1 MGGCGAS
8 ARAGIGAAAVVG
20 ALSAVLAGCRV
31 EWGPP
36 GGAVPAESAAG
47 PVELWVYTS
56 VYPEVLKTLEAPL
69 AAAVP
74 QAKVSWFQA
83 GSEKVAARFE
93 AELAGGGSPA
103 CVLLTSDPAWLEDLS
118 ARGALRP
125 YVSPGALG
133 VDRRWLRPTWAA
145 VRVSVMVLG
154 GPPGGPASW
163 EDLRDPRFRGTFSS
177 GDPLASGTAFTTVA
191 AWERAF
197 GPGFLPA
204 VAANGWMAAGGNSAV
219 LARMESGE
227 RPHGVVLLENLLAKG
242 LPFTVPAEGAVA
254 VPGPAAIAAGC
265 PQPAAAQAVVDWL
278 FTPEAQALFVAG
290 QMHSPLS
297 GVAPPPGAPPLGAL
311 PLLPEPEGFWA
322 GLAAEGPALKERVR
336 RLRDAGP

>member
-1 MGGCGAS
+1 MGG
-8 ARAGIGAAAVVG
+8 RGAAQWVGVG
-20 ALSAVLAGCRV
+20 AVALAGALAACRV

-36 GGAVPAESAAG
+36 GAAAPGAAGEG
-47 PVELWVYTS
+47 PVEVWVYTS
-56 VYPEVLKTLEAPL
+56 VYPEVLKTLEGPL

-74 QAKVSWFQA
+74 GARVVWFQA

-154 GPPGGPASW
+154 GPAGGPAGW
-163 EDLRDPRFRGTFSS
+163 RDLADPKFRGAFSS
-177 GDPLASGTAFTTVA
+177 GDPMASGTTFTTVA
-191 AWERAF
+191 AWEQAF
-197 GPGFLPA
+197 GAEFLPA
-204 VAANGWMAAGGNSAV
+204 LAENGWMAAGGNSAV

-242 LPFTVPAEGAVA
+242 LPYTVPVEGAVA

-290 QMHSPLS
+290 HMHSPLP
-297 GVAPPPGAPPLGAL
+297 GVAPPAGAPPLESL
-311 PLLPEPEGFWA
+311 PLLAEPPGFWA
-322 GLAAEGPALKERVR
+322 TLATDGPALKERVR
-336 RLRDAGP
+336 RLRDAR